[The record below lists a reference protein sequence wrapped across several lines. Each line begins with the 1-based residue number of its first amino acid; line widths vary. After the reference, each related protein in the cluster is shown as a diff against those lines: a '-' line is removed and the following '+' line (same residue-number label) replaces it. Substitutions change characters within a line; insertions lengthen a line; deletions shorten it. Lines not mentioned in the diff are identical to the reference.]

1 MKLPYELSGAMSKNR
16 FRSEILWGLTKVFEV
31 YISGENFVAIFDY
44 VCDIEI
50 HTDHSLNFYQVKTQ
64 KSYKPYSLNT
74 ILKKNKEHSILG
86 KLYLL
91 KVVADSDKNMIR
103 LAVVSNSVLQGVGNK
118 IYSDSEKF
126 CFDELEEKC
135 RSRVIEK
142 MGEEFPN
149 IDSFDLHDIYYI
161 RSTVDL
167 FKPEE
172 SLIGKTALFYKE
184 VTGTESKK
192 TITLYNVLSE
202 TVNSCAA
209 YELASNNYDE
219 LILNKGITRDTIDSI
234 LKEYSD
240 EADIAV
246 NECINEI
253 NNYYKK
259 INERSQWKKFL
270 TESLTLLEKDKFLQ
284 SMEKEISEYINDNI
298 DNFAM
303 DTFEAVSYLQNKFK
317 TRFTIEYEET
327 LQSAFI
333 LLIIKRYEE
342 GLYE

>member
-1 MKLPYELSGAMSKNR
+1 
-16 FRSEILWGLTKVFEV
+16 
-31 YISGENFVAIFDY
+31 
-44 VCDIEI
+44 
-50 HTDHSLNFYQVKTQ
+50 
-64 KSYKPYSLNT
+64 
-74 ILKKNKEHSILG
+74 
-86 KLYLL
+86 
-91 KVVADSDKNMIR
+91 MIR

-135 RSRVIEK
+135 RLRVIEK
-142 MGEEFPN
+142 MEEEFPN
-149 IDSFDLHDIYYI
+149 IASFDLHDIYYI

-259 INERSQWKKFL
+259 
-270 TESLTLLEKDKFLQ
+270 
-284 SMEKEISEYINDNI
+284 
-298 DNFAM
+298 
-303 DTFEAVSYLQNKFK
+303 
-317 TRFTIEYEET
+317 
-327 LQSAFI
+327 
-333 LLIIKRYEE
+333 
-342 GLYE
+342 

>member
-16 FRSEILWGLTKVFEV
+16 FRSEMLWGLTKVFEV
-31 YISGENFVAIFDY
+31 YVSGENFVAIFDY
-44 VCDIEI
+44 VCDVEI
-50 HTDHSLNFYQVKTQ
+50 HTNRSLNFYQVKTQ
-64 KSYKPYSLNT
+64 KSYEPYSLNT
-74 ILKKNKEHSILG
+74 ILRKNKDHSILG

-91 KVVADSDKNMIR
+91 KVVAGSDKNMLK
-103 LAVVSNSVLQGVGNK
+103 LAVVSNSVLKGMDNK
-118 IYSDSEKF
+118 IYSDSEKLS
-126 CFDELEEKC
+126 FDELEEKC
-135 RSRVIEK
+135 RSKVIKK
-142 MGEEFPN
+142 MEEEFPN
-149 IDSFDLHDIYYI
+149 IGSFDLHDIYYI

-172 SLIGKTALFYKE
+172 SLIGKTALFYKQ

-202 TVNSCAA
+202 TINSCAA
-209 YELASNNYDE
+209 YELASNSYDE

-240 EADIAV
+240 EADVAV
-246 NECINEI
+246 NECIKEI
-253 NNYYKK
+253 NSYYKK
-259 INERSQWKKFL
+259 INERSRWKKSL

-284 SMEKEISEYINDNI
+284 SMEKDIAEYIDKNI
-298 DNFAM
+298 DNFDM
-303 DTFEAVSYLQNKFK
+303 DTLETVSYLQNKFK
-317 TRFTIEYEET
+317 PRFTIEYEET

>member
-1 MKLPYELSGAMSKNR
+1 MKR
-16 FRSEILWGLTKVFEV
+16 W
-31 YISGENFVAIFDY
+31 
-44 VCDIEI
+44 
-50 HTDHSLNFYQVKTQ
+50 
-64 KSYKPYSLNT
+64 
-74 ILKKNKEHSILG
+74 
-86 KLYLL
+86 
-91 KVVADSDKNMIR
+91 
-103 LAVVSNSVLQGVGNK
+103 
-118 IYSDSEKF
+118 
-126 CFDELEEKC
+126 
-135 RSRVIEK
+135 
-142 MGEEFPN
+142 GEEFPN